1 MKNAECFAEVR
12 VSIITFQW
20 VCLSSLISQHRVLY
34 TGEVNASS
42 FWLSMMHLNPPVAP
56 TDPVIS
62 LAVKDG
68 TAKHKQEVW
77 RGIILSPVENQAI
90 KVFCN
95 SPKKREK
102 NPKKPNK
109 KPNQKKVTVQLKKI
123 IIIAMGNTIHLNN
136 FYYV

>member
-1 MKNAECFAEVR
+1 M
-12 VSIITFQW
+12 
-20 VCLSSLISQHRVLY
+20 
-34 TGEVNASS
+34 
-42 FWLSMMHLNPPVAP
+42 MMHLNPPVAP

-95 SPKKREK
+95 SPKKKREK

-109 KPNQKKVTVQLKKI
+109 KPNKKKSYSTAKKI